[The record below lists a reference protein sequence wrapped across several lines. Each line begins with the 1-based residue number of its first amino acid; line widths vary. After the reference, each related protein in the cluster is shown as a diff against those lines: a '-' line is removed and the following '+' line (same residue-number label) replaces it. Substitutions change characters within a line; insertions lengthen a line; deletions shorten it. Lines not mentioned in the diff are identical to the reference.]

1 MVISWKKIYGNFLGF
16 GMVTAAVTGLIQ
28 RLMTM
33 QDFKKLRVY
42 EEAFR
47 LSKDVFTFMEDK
59 QMSYRAK
66 EQLLASVSSI
76 CANLAEMGAMD
87 SVPAQRQKLVTCI
100 GEANESEF
108 WLDLCNSLK
117 IIPQREHLNFMTA
130 LVRIRSML
138 CKLKAS
144 IERGGETND
153 MKQ

>member
-1 MVISWKKIYGNFLGF
+1 
-16 GMVTAAVTGLIQ
+16 
-28 RLMTM
+28 M

-47 LSKDVFTFMEDK
+47 LSKDVFEFMEDK
-59 QMSYRAK
+59 KMSYRAK

-76 CANLAEMGAMD
+76 CANLAEMAAID
-87 SVPAQRQKLVTCI
+87 SVNAKRQKLVTCI
-100 GEANESEF
+100 GEANESEY

-117 IIPQREHLNFMTA
+117 VIPQREHLRFMDT

-144 IERGGETND
+144 VEKRGVD
-153 MKQ
+153 KMK

>member
-1 MVISWKKIYGNFLGF
+1 MGS
-16 GMVTAAVTGLIQ
+16 GMVTAAVIGSIQ

-47 LSKDVFTFMEDK
+47 LSKDVFQFMGDK
-59 QMSYRAK
+59 QMSFRAK

-76 CANLAEMGAMD
+76 CANLAEMAAMD
-87 SVPAQRQKLVTCI
+87 SIPAQKQKLVCCI
-100 GEANESEF
+100 GESNETEY
-108 WLDLCNSLK
+108 WLDLCNSLG
-117 IIPQREHLNFMTA
+117 IIPQKEHLRFMDT

-144 IERGGETND
+144 VEARGEKND
-153 MKQ
+153 MNR

>member
-1 MVISWKKIYGNFLGF
+1 
-16 GMVTAAVTGLIQ
+16 
-28 RLMTM
+28 M

-47 LSKDVFTFMEDK
+47 LSKDIFAFMEDK

-76 CANLAEMGAMD
+76 CANLAEMCAMD

-100 GEANESEF
+100 GESNETEY

-117 IIPQREHLNFMTA
+117 IIPQRDHLNFMTA

-144 IERGGETND
+144 VDKRGEQD
-153 MKQ
+153 VKA

>member
-1 MVISWKKIYGNFLGF
+1 MN
-16 GMVTAAVTGLIQ
+16 
-28 RLMTM
+28 M

-47 LSKDVFTFMEDK
+47 LSRDVFEFMGDK
-59 QMSYRAK
+59 KMSYRAK
-66 EQLLASVSSI
+66 EQLLASCSSI

-87 SVPAQRQKLVTCI
+87 SIPAQRQKLVCCI
-100 GEANESEF
+100 GESNETEY

-117 IIPQREHLNFMTA
+117 VIPQREHLRFMDS

-144 IERGGETND
+144 VERRGD
-153 MKQ
+153 SMK